1 MRLDNAKILIS
12 DDSIL
17 ARKQLKDFIS
27 KYGTPTFFEASN
39 GQDAI
44 DIYKKEKPDLSF
56 LDIVMPIK
64 DGNAAIREI
73 IDFDKDAEIII
84 VSSVGTQSQLRS
96 AIEAGAKDFIQ
107 KPLNP
112 EQLHSILTSRF
123 EGRSNMYAQFFGTF
137 LLSHNVVT
145 KDQLLSALGKKSSQH
160 MKLGTLAIMKGYMTA
175 NEVDNVIISQTH
187 NDCRFGDLA
196 VREGYLTQ
204 EQVDELV
211 KTQYPDFL
219 LLGQTLVEEGYI
231 TNTQL
236 ETLIADYE
244 SENELT
250 DLDYSNE
257 KQDDLDRILANFFHS
272 TDVAADEYNASY
284 MRLLFNDL
292 TRFIGDDFT
301 PLCFNPCKEY
311 PVNYCVSQTIHGDLS
326 AKVYLDMPETTCIS
340 FASRYVNEEF
350 TEFDEY
356 VQASL
361 EDFLNLHNGLYNV
374 NISNTLGKE
383 LTLEAPEVVSDEL
396 IELSGSSYLL
406 QVMYPFGVINFI
418 FELRK

>member
-1 MRLDNAKILIS
+1 
-12 DDSIL
+12 
-17 ARKQLKDFIS
+17 
-27 KYGTPTFFEASN
+27 
-39 GQDAI
+39 
-44 DIYKKEKPDLSF
+44 
-56 LDIVMPIK
+56 
-64 DGNAAIREI
+64 
-73 IDFDKDAEIII
+73 
-84 VSSVGTQSQLRS
+84 
-96 AIEAGAKDFIQ
+96 
-107 KPLNP
+107 
-112 EQLHSILTSRF
+112 
-123 EGRSNMYAQFFGTF
+123 MYAQFFGTF

-219 LLGQTLVEEGYI
+219 LLGQTRVEEGYI
-231 TNTQL
+231 NNAQL
-236 ETLIADYE
+236 ETLITDYE
-244 SENELT
+244 SENEIT

-257 KQDDLDRILANFFHS
+257 KQDDLDRILANFFHT

-340 FASRYVNEEF
+340 FASRYC
-350 TEFDEY
+350 
-356 VQASL
+356 L
-361 EDFLNLHNGLYNV
+361 LYT
-374 NISNTLGKE
+374 S
-383 LTLEAPEVVSDEL
+383 PSPRD
-396 IELSGSSYLL
+396 
-406 QVMYPFGVINFI
+406 
-418 FELRK
+418 